1 MSHFDQLPFFI
12 ILDCSLTKKKIKL
25 YQHED
30 MDASISNHPSS
41 TKMGG
46 SRYKLTR
53 AQLSSLEKPLRKGMP
68 LTSAFG
74 ACDGLDK
81 RNFWWYNG
89 KHILLVCSL
98 CPFAWR
104 CFACVTLRAYY
115 FVTTVYLFFWPMHV
129 SIYPTFI
136 LSDLTEHLLFCR
148 VSHEQDGSTTTGSS
162 NRGFPYHI
170 HTPYLGSLIEY
181 LSSGLILVSRT
192 LTELP

>member
-1 MSHFDQLPFFI
+1 
-12 ILDCSLTKKKIKL
+12 
-25 YQHED
+25 

-53 AQLSSLEKPLRKGMP
+53 AQLSSLEKPLRKGLP

-89 KHILLVCSL
+89 EYILLICSL
-98 CPFAWR
+98 SPFAR
-104 CFACVTLRAYY
+104 CFACVTLRVLSCHNRLLVFLNNAC
-115 FVTTVYLFFWPMHV
+115 L
-129 SIYPTFI
+129 YPTFI
-136 LSDLTEHLLFCR
+136 HSDLTEHLLFCR

-162 NRGFPYHI
+162 NRGFPFHI

-192 LTELP
+192 LTELPKS